1 MLRSPYPSPSR
12 RASSHEGERSSTH
25 STTESRS
32 PRKSE
37 RPSSSV
43 AAARGC
49 AHGARGRIT
58 LPMSLGPCV
67 ISRRVRVGS
76 ADHLTIVVPIETFS
90 RRARRR
96 RRRDGG
102 RALGRSELHHEGQL
116 LSRVSRH
123 APRAHRAIRLADR
136 GGVGSGTTSITAP
149 PPVVPVVAGM
159 VVAPLVA
166 RLVER
171 VAAAAASAPP
181 SITVLGPAVD
191 LPAVAAP
198 ADVEDAL
205 APRASPLPTDLRVDL
220 VHRRSD
226 GATVSCLP
234 GRPRRRSP
242 TSGTVTPLRPEG
254 SGSTD
259 LSPPPFVTPTAPN
272 LPATPRRG
280 PVRVGSP
287 RISVIPNKRRRHT
300 SEPLLAPPPR
310 CGEGAGG
317 HRR

>member
-25 STTESRS
+25 SITESRS

-37 RPSSSV
+37 SPSSNV

-67 ISRRVRVGS
+67 ISSRVRVGS
-76 ADHLTIVVPIETFS
+76 ADNLTIVVPIDTFS
-90 RRARRR
+90 RRGRRR

-123 APRAHRAIRLADR
+123 APRRRRGIRLADR
-136 GGVGSGTTSITAP
+136 GGGSTTTIAEP
-149 PPVVPVVAGM
+149 PPIVPVVAAM

-171 VAAAAASAPP
+171 VAAAATSAPP

-205 APRASPLPTDLRVDL
+205 APRAPPPPTDLRADL
-220 VHRRSD
+220 VHRHSD
-226 GATVSCLP
+226 GATVSCLL

-242 TSGTVTPLRPEG
+242 MSGTVTPLRPRAQALL
-254 SGSTD
+254 TWALIL
-259 LSPPPFVTPTAPN
+259 LS
-272 LPATPRRG
+272 RRG
-280 PVRVGSP
+280 HRTYPRPLDVGQYAADFPGS
-287 RISVIPNKRRRHT
+287 R
-300 SEPLLAPPPR
+300 
-310 CGEGAGG
+310 
-317 HRR
+317 

>member
-37 RPSSSV
+37 SPSSNV

-58 LPMSLGPCV
+58 LPMSFGPCV
-67 ISRRVRVGS
+67 IRRRVRVGS
-76 ADHLTIVVPIETFS
+76 ADNLTIVVPIDTFS
-90 RRARRR
+90 RRGRRR
-96 RRRDGG
+96 RRRDGR

-116 LSRVSRH
+116 LGRVSRH
-123 APRAHRAIRLADR
+123 APRTRRAIRLAER
-136 GGVGSGTTSITAP
+136 VGGGGSTSIAEP
-149 PPVVPVVAGM
+149 LPVVLVVAAM

-171 VAAAAASAPP
+171 VAAAAGSAPP

-191 LPAVAAP
+191 LPAVAAL

-205 APRASPLPTDLRVDL
+205 APRAPPLPTDLRADL
-220 VHRRSD
+220 VHRHSD
-226 GATVSCLP
+226 GATVSCLLR
-234 GRPRRRSP
+234 RP
-242 TSGTVTPLRPEG
+242 
-254 SGSTD
+254 
-259 LSPPPFVTPTAPN
+259 
-272 LPATPRRG
+272 
-280 PVRVGSP
+280 
-287 RISVIPNKRRRHT
+287 
-300 SEPLLAPPPR
+300 
-310 CGEGAGG
+310 
-317 HRR
+317 